1 MHARIHTHAHTKSLV
16 FEFFFIQIMPLSN
29 QTLKLTQ
36 YQSYLQKRR
45 EKGEGTVT
53 EEEEGAVREEREGA
67 VGEEGRLKGPG

>member
-1 MHARIHTHAHTKSLV
+1 MHAYTLMHTQNLSSLN
-16 FEFFFIQIMPLSN
+16 FFSSKYCHFQIRFSI
-29 QTLKLTQ
+29 KLTQ

-67 VGEEGRLKGPG
+67 VGEEGRLKGPV